1 MYQSTVSIQ
10 GQTTIP
16 ASIRNEL
23 GLEPGHR
30 MLWETAQDQLGVP
43 YIRIIPASITTL
55 KSLRGIGKTLY
66 KKYGSGKQYLDAER
80 ASWDKK
86 SI

>member
-16 ASIRNEL
+16 VQIRDEL
-23 GLEPGHR
+23 GLTPGTR
-30 MLWETAQDQLGVP
+30 MVWETVQNYLGVN
-43 YIRIIPASITTL
+43 YVRITPASIQSL
-55 KSLRGIGKTLY
+55 KSLRGIGKDLY
-66 KKYGSGKQYLDAER
+66 KKYGSGRKYLARER